1 MIITINST
9 EYSEEEEEEE
19 DFILILKS
27 SHHSQMTLIRVV
39 FKFEDKFKLTS

>member
-27 SHHSQMTLIRVV
+27 SHHSQMTLVRVV
-39 FKFEDKFKLTS
+39 FLKIWT